1 MHARVTRGCVVEG
14 IPKYDGSRPRKG
26 TLATMNRS
34 KSAPPTAIDA
44 RATALRRM
52 KWGAAGLLAAA
63 LAGLALAAW
72 QGGEGGWGWL
82 QAFCEASAVGAV
94 ADWFAVVALF
104 RHPLGLP
111 LPHTAIIPRS
121 KARVADGLARFVRDH
136 FLEPQALVDR
146 LGVFDP
152 AHRLADWLA
161 EPARVREW
169 VGEGRRWALKA
180 VGLFDDG
187 RMRQATLE
195 LVVAQAQRW
204 NSAATAAE
212 VLTMLTQGGR
222 HHELLDAGLEMIGGF
237 LGEDEVRARVSE
249 LMVRHARKEWPKVVG
264 MVELVT
270 PVARMADGLADKL
283 AASVLGELRDVLA
296 QPDHPVR
303 QRYDRWL
310 AEFIERLRHDEAL
323 VAAFERVKARALD
336 DPAVLEYAG
345 SVWNDLK
352 ALLQADLEDERSTL
366 GEHVAQALRDVGDR
380 LRDDA
385 SLRASLNEHLM
396 SATAQL
402 AANLRAG
409 VTTHIAQTIKDWDD
423 RQLVEELEL
432 SVGRDLQFIR
442 INGTVVGGVAGLVL
456 HALRLALH

>member
-1 MHARVTRGCVVEG
+1 MTGRAF
-14 IPKYDGSRPRKG
+14 SQG

-34 KSAPPTAIDA
+34 KGAPSATIDA
-44 RATALRRM
+44 RSVALNRM
-52 KWGAAGLLAAA
+52 KWSAAALLAAA
-63 LAGLALAAW
+63 LAGLALAVW
-72 QGGEGGWGWL
+72 QGGQGGWAWVE
-82 QAFCEASAVGAV
+82 AFCEASAVGAV

-121 KARVADGLARFVRDH
+121 KARVADGLAHFVRDH
-136 FLEPQALVDR
+136 FLEPDMLVTR
-146 LGVFDP
+146 LGVMDP
-152 AHRLADWLA
+152 ARRLGDWLA
-161 EPARVREW
+161 DPARVDDW
-169 VGEGRRWALKA
+169 VAQARAWALKA

-195 LVVAQAQRW
+195 LVVAQARRW

-212 VLTMLTQGGR
+212 VLTVLTQGGR
-222 HHELLDAGLEMIGGF
+222 HHELLDAGLEKIGGF
-237 LGEDEVRARVSE
+237 LAEDEVKARVSA
-249 LMVRHARKEWPKVVG
+249 LMVRHARKEWPKVIG

-283 AASVLGELRDVLA
+283 SASVLGELRDVLA
-296 QPDHPVR
+296 QPEHPVR

-323 VAAFERVKARALD
+323 VAAFERVKERAIT
-336 DPAVLEYAG
+336 DPAVLDYAA
-345 SVWNDLK
+345 SVWSDIK
-352 ALLQADLEDERSTL
+352 RLLQADLADEHSAL
-366 GEHVAQALRDVGDR
+366 AQHVAQAMRDVGDR
-380 LRDDA
+380 LRDDEG
-385 SLRASLNEHLM
+385 LRASLNEHLL
-396 SATAQL
+396 SAAGQL
-402 AANLRAG
+402 AANLRTG

-442 INGTVVGGVAGLVL
+442 INGTVVGGIAGLAL
-456 HALRLALH
+456 HALRLLLH

>member
-1 MHARVTRGCVVEG
+1 MTGRDA
-14 IPKYDGSRPRKG
+14 RKG

-34 KSAPPTAIDA
+34 KSAPQAGADP
-44 RATALRRM
+44 RAAALERM
-52 KWGAAGLLAAA
+52 KWSAAALLGAA
-63 LAGLALAAW
+63 LAGLGLAVW

-82 QAFCEASAVGAV
+82 EAFCEASAVGAI

-104 RHPLGLP
+104 RRPLGLP

-121 KARVADGLARFVRDH
+121 KERVADGLAHFVRDH
-136 FLEPQALVDR
+136 FLDPQALVVR

-152 AHRLADWLA
+152 ARRLGDWLA
-161 EPARVREW
+161 DPARAHEW
-169 VGEGRRWALKA
+169 VAEGRRWALKA
-180 VGLFDDG
+180 VGLFDDD
-187 RMRQATLE
+187 RMRRATLA
-195 LVVAQAQRW
+195 LVVAQARRW

-222 HHELLDAGLEMIGGF
+222 QHELLDAGLEKIGGF
-237 LGEDEVRARVSE
+237 LAEDEVKARVSE
-249 LMVRHARKEWPKVVG
+249 LMVRHARKEWPKVIG

-310 AEFIERLRHDEAL
+310 AEFIERLRHDEGL
-323 VAAFERVKARALD
+323 VAAFERVKERAIT
-336 DPAVLEYAG
+336 DPAVLEYAA
-345 SVWNDLK
+345 SVWNDIK
-352 ALLQADLEDERSTL
+352 ALLQADLADEHSTL
-366 GEHVAQALRDVGDR
+366 GDHVAQAMRDVGDR
-380 LRDDA
+380 LRDDE

-396 SATAQL
+396 SAAGQL
-402 AANLRAG
+402 AASLRAG

-423 RQLVEELEL
+423 RQLVDELEL

-442 INGTVVGGVAGLVL
+442 INGTVVGGIAGLAL
-456 HALRLALH
+456 HALRLFLH

>member
-1 MHARVTRGCVVEG
+1 MTVRTPVQ
-14 IPKYDGSRPRKG
+14 G
-26 TLATMNRS
+26 TLPRMNPAERPS
-34 KSAPPTAIDA
+34 LPAADA
-44 RATALRRM
+44 RAIALVRM
-52 KWGAAGLLAAA
+52 KWVAAGLLVAA
-63 LAGLALAAW
+63 LAGLALAVS
-72 QGGEGGWGWL
+72 QGGKGGWGWL

-104 RHPLGLP
+104 RRPLGLP
-111 LPHTAIIPRS
+111 LPHTAILPRS
-121 KARVADGLARFVRDH
+121 KARVADGLAHFVRDH
-136 FLEPQALVDR
+136 FLDPQALVAR

-152 AHRLADWLA
+152 ARRLGEWLAD
-161 EPARVREW
+161 PARVDEW
-169 VGEGRRWALKA
+169 VAEGRRWALKA

-187 RMRQATLE
+187 RMRRATLE
-195 LVVAQAQRW
+195 LVVAQARRW

-212 VLTMLTQGGR
+212 VLTLLTQGGR
-222 HHELLDAGLEMIGGF
+222 HHELLDAGLEKIGGF
-237 LGEDEVRARVSE
+237 LAEDEVKARVSE
-249 LMVRHARKEWPKVVG
+249 LMVRHARKEWPKVIG

-270 PVARMADGLADKL
+270 PVARMADGLADRL
-283 AASVLGELRDVLA
+283 SASVLGELRDVLA

-310 AEFIERLRHDEAL
+310 AEFVERLRHDEGL
-323 VAAFERVKARALD
+323 IAAFERVKARAVD

-345 SVWNDLK
+345 QVWSDIK
-352 ALLQADLEDERSTL
+352 GLLQADLAGEHSAL
-366 GEHVAQALRDVGDR
+366 AEHVAQAMRDVGDR
-380 LRDDA
+380 LRDDG

-396 SATAQL
+396 SAASQL
-402 AANLRAG
+402 AASLRAG

-442 INGTVVGGVAGLVL
+442 INGTVVGGLAGLAL

>member
-1 MHARVTRGCVVEG
+1 
-14 IPKYDGSRPRKG
+14 
-26 TLATMNRS
+26 MNRTES
-34 KSAPPTAIDA
+34 GADPRVA
-44 RATALRRM
+44 ALKRM
-52 KWGAAGLLAAA
+52 KWGAAGLLVAA

-72 QGGEGGWGWL
+72 RGGTGPWAWVE
-82 QAFCEASAVGAV
+82 AFCEASAVGAI

-121 KARVADGLARFVRDH
+121 KARVADGLAHFVRDH
-136 FLEPQALVDR
+136 FLDPPTLVAR

-152 AHRLADWLA
+152 ARRLGEWLDD
-161 EPARVREW
+161 PARVRER

-180 VGLFDDG
+180 VGLFDDT
-187 RMRQATLE
+187 RMRRATLE
-195 LVVAQAQRW
+195 LVIAQAHRW

-212 VLTMLTQGGR
+212 VLAMLTQGGR
-222 HHELLDAGLEMIGGF
+222 HHELLDAGLEKIGGF

-249 LMVRHARKEWPKVVG
+249 LMVRHARKEWPKIVG

-283 AASVLGELRDVLA
+283 AASVLGELREVLA

-310 AEFIERLRHDEAL
+310 AEYVERLRHDEGL
-323 VAAFERVKARALD
+323 VVAFEKVKERALT

-345 SVWNDLK
+345 SVWTDLK
-352 ALLQADLEDERSTL
+352 GMLQADLADERSTL
-366 GEHVAQALRDVGDR
+366 GEHIAQAMRDLGNR

-385 SLRASLNEHLM
+385 TLRASLNEHLM
-396 SATAQL
+396 SAAGQL
-402 AANLRAG
+402 AANLRGG
-409 VTTHIAQTIKDWDD
+409 VTEHIAQTIKDWDD

-432 SVGRDLQFIR
+432 SVGKDLQFIR
-442 INGTVVGGVAGLVL
+442 INGTVVGGLVGLAL
-456 HALRLALH
+456 HALRLAFH

>member
-1 MHARVTRGCVVEG
+1 MHARITRECVFET
-14 IPKYDGSRPRKG
+14 ISQYDGSRAPQG

-34 KSAPPTAIDA
+34 KSAPPVAIDA
-44 RATALRRM
+44 RATALSRM
-52 KWGAAGLLAAA
+52 KWGAAALLAAA

-72 QGGEGGWGWL
+72 QGGAGGWGWL
-82 QAFCEASAVGAV
+82 EAFCEASAVGAI

-152 AHRLADWLA
+152 AHRLGDWLSD
-161 EPARVREW
+161 PARVDEW

-180 VGLFDDG
+180 VGLFDDD
-187 RMRQATLE
+187 RMRRATLE
-195 LVVAQAQRW
+195 LVIAQARRW
-204 NSAATAAE
+204 NSAATAAD
-212 VLTMLTQGGR
+212 VLTLLTQGGR
-222 HHELLDAGLEMIGGF
+222 HHELLDAGLDKIGGF

-270 PVARMADGLADKL
+270 PVARMADGLADRL
-283 AASVLGELRDVLA
+283 AASVLGELREVLA

-303 QRYDRWL
+303 RRYDLWL
-310 AEFIERLRHDEAL
+310 AGFIERLRHDEAL
-323 VAAFERVKARALD
+323 VDAFERVKTRALD
-336 DPAVLEYAG
+336 DPGVLEYAG
-345 SVWNDLK
+345 SVWTDIK
-352 ALLQADLEDERSTL
+352 RLLQADLADERSAL
-366 GEHVAQALRDVGDR
+366 GQHVAQAMRDVGDR

-385 SLRASLNEHLM
+385 SLRASLNEHLL
-396 SATAQL
+396 SAAGQL
-402 AANLRAG
+402 AGNLRAG

-423 RQLVEELEL
+423 RQLVDELEL

-442 INGTVVGGVAGLVL
+442 INGAVVGGVAGLVL